1 MEKQRSLVQVNKNL
15 KTVILL
21 YEVAFIFF
29 VISLLIKGE
38 KSAVVFVMLIIMIIT
53 PALNAIA
60 YKKHPNSRYI
70 EAISGTGMFCTFALT
85 ILFVDSSIYP
95 IIISYVAIYSMFA
108 SKKTVLYV
116 MIPYTLLSIAKLI
129 IVTDFDNFSYS
140 GETRN
145 AIMMLI
151 SMIITMFV
159 LFIVSDMVDKQL
171 LVSEKAL
178 ADVEKSNKEQQALTK
193 TILEIVDSATKGTD
207 KINNIVSDINT
218 STKSVANAISKL
230 AGGVDN
236 VSQNIQ
242 NQSNEINL
250 IQDKITSS
258 DKACNVMSDT
268 TKETMEVIKK
278 GNNVVGALTKE
289 SDMVTDNTQNV
300 NSLMEQLSEEC
311 EEIAKI
317 TDVITDIADQTNLLA
332 LNASIEAARAGDMGK
347 GFAVVASEVGELA
360 DKSKESIATISQIID
375 RLLDKAKKS
384 KAMVEKLVDSNKA
397 QNDLVEE
404 TKKVFININSNMLKT
419 EEKNNLVKKSINEVL
434 ISNDEITKSAK
445 KSLDIVEESTAYTEE
460 TYALSNENINKTEEA
475 EQLVKQLNENIS
487 KLKQYTEKE

>member
-1 MEKQRSLVQVNKNL
+1 MEQKRSLVEVNKNL
-15 KTVILL
+15 KKVIAICDFTFLIVVIQLLMRKMAVKAAIGILILL
-21 YEVAFIFF
+21 I
-29 VISLLIKGE
+29 L
-38 KSAVVFVMLIIMIIT
+38 T
-53 PALNAIA
+53 PVLNHIA
-60 YKKHPNSRYI
+60 YKKKPNSRWI
-70 EAISGTGMFCTFALT
+70 QVISGTGVFLTFFIALF
-85 ILFVDSSIYP
+85 FVDMEFYP
-95 IIISYVAIYSMFA
+95 LIIAYVAIYVMFA
-108 SKKTVLYV
+108 SIKSVFYV
-116 MIPYTLLSIAKLI
+116 MIPYVIMAIVKI
-129 IVTDFDNFSYS
+129 ITVVNFDNFVYD
-140 GETRN
+140 GDVAT
-145 AIMMLI
+145 AVMMLI
-151 SMIITMFV
+151 SVIISTAI
-159 LFIVSDMVDKQL
+159 LSIVANMVDKQL
-171 LVSEKAL
+171 LISEKAL
-178 ADVEKSNKEQQALTK
+178 ADIELSNKEQKELTK
-193 TILEIVDSATKGTD
+193 TILDIVDSTTAGTD

-258 DKACNVMSDT
+258 DKACIIMSDT
-268 TKETMEVIKK
+268 TKETMQVIKK
-278 GNNVVGALTKE
+278 GNNVVEDLAKE
-289 SDMVTDNTQNV
+289 SNKVTYNTQEV

-347 GFAVVASEVGELA
+347 GFAVVASEVGNLA

-375 RLLDKAKKS
+375 RLLDKAEKS
-384 KAMVEKLVDSNKA
+384 KQMVAKLVDSNTA
-397 QNDLVEE
+397 QNNLVEE

-419 EEKNNLVKKSINEVL
+419 EEKNNIVKKSINDVL
-434 ISNDEITKSAK
+434 ISNEEITKSVK
-445 KSLDIVEESTAYTEE
+445 NSLSIAEASTAYTEE